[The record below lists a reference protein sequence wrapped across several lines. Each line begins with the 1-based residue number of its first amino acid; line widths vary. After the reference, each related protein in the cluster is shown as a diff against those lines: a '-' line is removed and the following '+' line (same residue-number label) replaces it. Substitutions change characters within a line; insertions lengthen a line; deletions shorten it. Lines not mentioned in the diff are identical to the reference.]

1 MKPYIMID
9 LETLD
14 NKSTAAIVSIG
25 AVLFNANGV
34 AKDKFYAVVDTQSC
48 IDKGLTVGGNTITW
62 WAKQSDEARAVFSD
76 KSMPLDKAL
85 QGLKN
90 YIFKNCNTY
99 NVTMVG
105 NSARFDLGILE
116 NAFRACGQEPFW
128 KFWNEACYRTWKSLK
143 GAPKV
148 EREGTHHNALD
159 DAYSQAKHAIEINNH
174 FGGIIL

>member
-1 MKPYIMID
+1 MKPYVMID

-48 IDKGLTVGGNTITW
+48 IDKGLTVGGDTIAW
-62 WAKQSDEARAVFSD
+62 WAKQSDEARAVFNA
-76 KSMPLDKAL
+76 KAIPLDKAL

-90 YIFKNCNTY
+90 YIFKNCNSY
-99 NVTMVG
+99 NVTLVG

-128 KFWNEACYRTWKSLK
+128 KFWNEACYRTWKSMK
-143 GAPKV
+143 GAPKM
-148 EREGTHHNALD
+148 EREGTYHNALD
-159 DAYSQAKHAIEINNH
+159 DVYSQAKHAIEINNH